1 MKEPI
6 LISITGMDRPGIT
19 ASITQVLASFD
30 VNVLD
35 IGQSV
40 IHDSLS
46 LGMLVKIPETAVETQ
61 TVKDA
66 IQNTINDLN
75 LSVRFVD
82 ISHESYEHWVGQQG
96 KARHIVTLLSR
107 RITAYQISRLSRLV
121 AENNL
126 NIDKIARL
134 SGRVPLESIGNNGQ

>member
-6 LISITGMDRPGIT
+6 LISITGMDRPGLT
-19 ASITQVLASFD
+19 ASITQALAEFD

-46 LGMLVKIPETAVETQ
+46 LGMLVEIPDQSAEAK
-61 TVKDA
+61 TVKEAVQKIIDG
-66 IQNTINDLN
+66 LN

-82 ISHESYEHWVGQQG
+82 ISQESYENWVGHQG
-96 KARHIVTLLSR
+96 KARHIVS
-107 RITAYQISRLSRLV
+107 
-121 AENNL
+121 
-126 NIDKIARL
+126 
-134 SGRVPLESIGNNGQ
+134 